1 MACKVYLTLCRKIVT
16 TLGLQCC
23 VGPGSGC
30 LPLATHTTTAALPLG
45 ARLDESRELMKGS
58 SGYLGSIWENWS
70 NHSTLY
76 NFSVISA
83 ISLPRLG
90 FGWDT
95 GHVHVLGTP
104 HPPESYLFPSI
115 LHPCPERVVISTL
128 CGGKILLSVIN
139 PSLRYN

>member
-1 MACKVYLTLCRKIVT
+1 MTA
-16 TLGLQCC
+16 LGLQCC

-30 LPLATHTTTAALPLG
+30 LPLASHTTTAALPLG
-45 ARLDESRELMKGS
+45 AWLDESSELMKGS
-58 SGYLGSIWENWS
+58 SGYLGSIWEKRS
-70 NHSTLY
+70 NLSTLY
-76 NFSVISA
+76 NFSVSSA

-95 GHVHVLGTP
+95 GHVHVVGTQ
-104 HPPESYLFPSI
+104 HTPESYLFPSI

-139 PSLRYN
+139 PTLRYN